1 MLFDSFEAYDVQAVR
16 KESKLEGQLE
26 NIKENIISL
35 LEDYG
40 VVSDDMKGIVL
51 NEGDMDTLKIWHKL
65 AARAD
70 SITDFKEKAGI

>member
-16 KESKLEGQLE
+16 KESKLEGKLE
-26 NIKENIISL
+26 SMKESIISL

-40 VVSDDMKGIVL
+40 VVSDEVKDMIF
-51 NEGDMDTLKIWHKL
+51 NEINMDTLKIWLKL

-70 SITDFKEKAGI
+70 SIMDFKEKAGL